1 MKCKCF
7 IIYME
12 RSKTITKKEMM
23 DTHKLLATPIFKK
36 DIAKKNREERYNS
49 NLENIFIKKKPKK

>member
-1 MKCKCF
+1 MQ
-7 IIYME
+7 

-36 DIAKKNREERYNS
+36 DIAKKEKDEKFNS